1 MGFGGKSQNVM
12 DVSEWCIVTRT
23 FSDEERLWVVLWE
36 NKVNGTQK
44 LIYIEKII
52 PKMVEPTIEN
62 MENWKNSFL
71 IILWSRARNLVK
83 VGANVF

>member
-23 FSDEERLWVVLWE
+23 FSGEERLWVVLWE

-44 LIYIEKII
+44 LIRIGKNDAQNGR
-52 PKMVEPTIEN
+52 TH
-62 MENWKNSFL
+62 NWKYGKLKKAL
-71 IILWSRARNLVK
+71 I
-83 VGANVF
+83 

>member
-1 MGFGGKSQNVM
+1 MGFGEKSQNVM

-44 LIYIEKII
+44 FIHIGKMM
-52 PKMVEPTIEN
+52 PKMVESTIEN

>member
-23 FSDEERLWVVLWE
+23 FSGEERLWVVLWE

-44 LIYIEKII
+44 LIHIGKMM